1 MVGEMGHR
9 TMVSDTELKCLLVE
23 LHDKRPDICMR
34 YRFIGEMWQ
43 PNFLRIM
50 RVYEKGAALHDEI
63 TNRLT
68 FIRDLASI
76 MQFEIDAKF
85 QNFQPHF
92 HYEVQP
98 LLKALF

>member
-1 MVGEMGHR
+1 MVDQMGNR
-9 TMVSDTELKCLLVE
+9 TIVSDAELKCLLTE

-34 YRFIGEMWQ
+34 YRLIGEMWQ

-63 TNRLT
+63 SNRLT
-68 FIRDLASI
+68 FIRDLASV
-76 MQFEIDAKF
+76 MQFEIDARF
-85 QNFQPHF
+85 QNFHPHF

-98 LLKALF
+98 MLKEFY